1 MLRYQQ
7 KKLIFTS
14 MKAIRFLLLG
24 ALLAVGCAE
33 SVETRSK
40 IKEEEVKMQG
50 DLVPLEKSEDPVPGM
65 SILIHKGDTLVSVDH
80 FNKNIWW
87 ELKYATED
95 NFMHRILYDTLKKP
109 YVQIDIARRLAK
121 SQEYLTGR
129 DSGYHLLVYDAL
141 RPLSVQWEMW
151 NALDT
156 IPAFERGKFVSNPRN
171 GSVHNYGAAV
181 DLTICNSKRKPLDMG
196 AGYDDIRKIAYPSL
210 ESEFLASGEITQ
222 RQIDNR
228 KLLRRALKSQGF
240 SNIPTEWWH
249 FNAFPRPVVKV
260 KYQIVTSE
268 LADQIN

>member
-1 MLRYQQ
+1 MG
-7 KKLIFTS
+7 I
-14 MKAIRFLLLG
+14 LLLG
-24 ALLAVGCAE
+24 VLLVGGCAE
-33 SVETRSK
+33 SAESNLEK
-40 IKEEEVKMQG
+40 KEEKVLKKDE
-50 DLVPLEKSEDPVPGM
+50 LVPLKESEELGVGT
-65 SILIHKGDTLVSVDH
+65 SILMHKGDSLVSVDH

-87 ELKYATED
+87 ELKYASTD
-95 NFMHRILYDTLKKP
+95 NFMHRVLYDTLAKP
-109 YVQIDIARRLAK
+109 YVQIDVARRLAK

-129 DSGYHLLVYDAL
+129 NSNYHLLVYDAL

-181 DLTICNSKRKPLDMG
+181 DLTICNQKRKPMDMG

-210 ESEFLASGEITQ
+210 ESEFLATGEITQ
-222 RQIDNR
+222 EQIDNR

-249 FNAFPRPVVKV
+249 FNAFPRPVVKA
-260 KYQIVTSE
+260 KYQLVLSE
-268 LADQIN
+268 LD